1 MMNEAPQGQLIEC
14 PNCVR
19 TGKRQIL
26 GRVLDDGDLLVLRFH
41 HGTTIIR
48 SPRHELICGCGYGF
62 TISFGTV
69 IEQNILPSER
79 SNA

>member
-1 MMNEAPQGQLIEC
+1 MTETPQGQLIEC

-26 GRVLDDGDLLVLRFH
+26 GRLLENGDLLVLRFH

-48 SPRHELICGCGYGF
+48 STKHELICGCETGF
-62 TISFGTV
+62 TIEGTV
-69 IEQNILPSER
+69 VLQNIVPKVV
-79 SNA
+79 